1 MTEAAS
7 DAAGGGGL
15 LGTLVLGLAAV
26 VLGLVGGLPFALGAL
41 IGVVGVG
48 ASVAFRTVA
57 SRPWRAWTVVPA
69 MLAVSVEVVLAP
81 AVPAAE
87 LVAGATGIA
96 FLFWMADDPHGSR
109 GRAERGLIPIAVVAV
124 AVGFSLGIVLA
135 LPRFPSEVGIAGG
148 LLALAM
154 VLVAILLARSRF
166 DAARGTRVDAP
177 PLAPTRSTDEMGSTA
192 PSED

>member
-1 MTEAAS
+1 MTEAVPE
-7 DAAGGGGL
+7 AAGGGGL
-15 LGTLVLGLAAV
+15 LGTLIFGLAAV
-26 VLGLVGGLPFALGAL
+26 LLGLVGGLPFALGAL
-41 IGVVGVG
+41 IGAVGVG
-48 ASVAFRTVA
+48 ASVALRTVA
-57 SRPWRAWTVVPA
+57 SRPWRPWTVVPA

-109 GRAERGLIPIAVVAV
+109 GGAERGLIPIAVVAV
-124 AVGFSLGIVLA
+124 AVGFSLGIVLV

-166 DAARGTRVDAP
+166 DTARAARDDASP
-177 PLAPTRSTDEMGSTA
+177 SEPTLATDEMGSIA
-192 PSED
+192 PGED